1 MKGARALASRAPFPS
16 PCRHPTLLPPHSTN
30 NIRFVCVCPCYLLSF
45 NFAFKR
51 FAPSQHQ
58 KDAKR
63 ITHTVKVFPCPSP
76 RPLLYPPLP
85 LLNACG
91 RWRHSTLLAV
101 CVVIFHFAQRSSPH
115 PKFVYV
121 EKSNIPS
128 RTRESSPSS
137 SEAEAA
143 AAAAA
148 SAATSLIR
156 QLGQA
161 ESVRN
166 Y

>member
-1 MKGARALASRAPFPS
+1 MKGARALASRASFPS
-16 PCRHPTLLPPHSTN
+16 PCRHPTLLTPHSTN

-63 ITHTVKVFPCPSP
+63 ITHTVKVFPCPYP
-76 RPLLYPPLP
+76 RPLHHPPLP

-137 SEAEAA
+137 SEAG
-143 AAAAA
+143 AAA

>member
-16 PCRHPTLLPPHSTN
+16 PSLPTPHSTN

-76 RPLLYPPLP
+76 RPLLHPPLP

-137 SEAEAA
+137 SEAGA